1 MTTTPNKDKNV
12 FDFNLIALY
21 SVELYNTICR
31 QCGSIVSFSPHFNEN
46 KTLPRFFQQVEEEFF
61 KNRG

>member
-1 MTTTPNKDKNV
+1 MTTTPNEDKNF
-12 FDFNLIALY
+12 FDFNLIDLH

-31 QCGSIVSFSPHFNEN
+31 QCGSIVFFSHHFNGN
-46 KTLPRFFQQVEEEFF
+46 KTLLRFFQQVEEEFF